1 MAHTGVSGVP
11 QGAADTWRVRI
22 RGAGGTP
29 VGAGVLISGG
39 RVLTC
44 AHVARTALGLADD
57 ESPAGA
63 ELALD
68 FAGSAT
74 REPVAASVA
83 AQGWAPPVDGR
94 GDVAVLAL
102 HGSAPDDCAPASLH
116 ACGPARDRIVRVF
129 GQPQAAGPGRWVR
142 VQLVGSGGLSPD
154 WVQFEGVT
162 QLGDRVQQGF
172 SGAGAVD
179 AAGDVLGI
187 VVAEDLRAAQ
197 RTGWL
202 IPVEAAARY
211 CPSISG
217 AVTSLEHTPSWP
229 PQAERELTA
238 ALVRIPSMYDPQRR
252 ERILRD
258 TGDDVALLAA
268 RSPVLLEDV
277 RAVVAVCL
285 QYADGIDRLAAAL
298 RWYEHGSL
306 PIREFERVLAR
317 LRAGGV
323 PQEPAS

>member
-1 MAHTGVSGVP
+1 MP

-29 VGAGVLISGG
+29 VGAGVLIPGG

-44 AHVARTALGLADD
+44 AHVVRTALGLADD
-57 ESPAGA
+57 DSPAGG

-68 FAGSAT
+68 FPASVA

-83 AQGWAPPVDGR
+83 PQGWAPPVDGR
-94 GDVAVLAL
+94 GDVAVLEL
-102 HGSAPDDCAPASLH
+102 HGPAPDDCVPASLH
-116 ACGPARDRIVRVF
+116 ACGPARDRVVRVF
-129 GQPQAAGPGRWVR
+129 GPPQAAGPGRWVR
-142 VQLVGSGGLSPD
+142 VRLVGSGGLSPD

-202 IPVEAAARY
+202 IPVEAAARS

-217 AVTSLEHTPSWP
+217 AVNSLHDTTTWL
-229 PQAERELTA
+229 PQAERELTS
-238 ALVRIPSMYDPQRR
+238 ALVRVPSVYDPQRR

-258 TGDDVALLAA
+258 TGDDVALLAV

-306 PIREFERVLAR
+306 PMREFERVLAR
-317 LRAGGV
+317 LRGGGV